1 MTDQFNQPSEMSI
14 PNAHSLFRDATGNR
28 ESTVNTGF
36 DRSHPLA
43 GKDSDRE
50 RFNRHGYWLQS
61 FPEGYSF
68 PVGTGKPGTIAEVWE
83 GSGTVLHS
91 RLGTAQMPSDEH
103 GLATRNRPI
112 RHVQPLDQL

>member
-50 RFNRHGYWLQS
+50 RLNPRGVWLQS

-68 PVGTGKPGTIAEVWE
+68 PVG
-83 GSGTVLHS
+83 
-91 RLGTAQMPSDEH
+91 
-103 GLATRNRPI
+103 NREAGN
-112 RHVQPLDQL
+112 DC